1 MPAIHIRDV
10 PDEVLEAL
18 KHRARRR
25 ERSLQGELR
34 HILSSVARSEPP
46 KERLPPL
53 KLHFSDASAQST
65 WSREEIYDDDGR

>member
-18 KHRARRR
+18 KDRARRR

-46 KERLPPL
+46 RQQLPPL
-53 KLHFSDASAQST
+53 KLHLSDASPGAT
-65 WSREEIYDDDGR
+65 WSREEIYGDDGR

>member
-1 MPAIHIRDV
+1 MPAVHIRDI

-34 HILSSVARSEPP
+34 HILTSVAQSESPR
-46 KERLPPL
+46 EQLPPL
-53 KLHFSDASAQST
+53 RLHFSDASPQTA
-65 WSREEIYDDDGR
+65 WSREDIYNDDGR